1 MLTNTENVVKQNCKK
16 IKIGGRQKEMKG
28 SRDSTQSNREEKEID
43 KQRTGQRL
51 LNPPLKTICS

>member
-16 IKIGGRQKEMKG
+16 IKKRGRQKEMKG

-43 KQRTGQRL
+43 K
-51 LNPPLKTICS
+51 